1 MEFLPTELEA
11 QIVRDM
17 IDILDRM
24 GDSRGPTTE
33 LETKIAQ
40 ARQGSLNGAIA
51 FALQQ
56 LECLYGIYKSELTGC
71 FDTSPAIRF
80 EDKRTQI
87 KNALS
92 ELLKGNSIDFS
103 FFEHRVNRIRRH
115 DETIAVEEICRR
127 DWQYILFRGIE
138 KGEYYLQVQ
147 KDASGASWSE
157 TKRIDADK
165 AKTLIADP
173 GGSNALAIFAA
184 ANTEAF

>member
-1 MEFLPTELEA
+1 MEFLPTELET
-11 QIVRDM
+11 QIIRD
-17 IDILDRM
+17 IIGILDRM
-24 GDSRGPTTE
+24 GDSRAPATE
-33 LETKIAQ
+33 LETTIAQ

-71 FDTSPAIRF
+71 FDTSPAISF

-92 ELLKGNSIDFS
+92 ELVEGNVIDFS
-103 FFEHRVNRIRRH
+103 FFEHRINRIRRH

-127 DWQYILFRGIE
+127 DWEYILFRGIE

-147 KDASGASWSE
+147 KDAAGASWSE
-157 TKRIDADK
+157 TKRIDAEK
-165 AKTLIADP
+165 AKTLSDDP
-173 GGSNALAIFAA
+173 DGTSALAIFSASDS
-184 ANTEAF
+184 EAF